1 MDKEDSRQVF
11 HMLVGLIAL
20 AALLI
25 FGRGFML
32 AALFFTIIIG
42 TLLINA
48 RLRGKKIFIVQWF
61 EERFER
67 EDAPLPGWGSACYA
81 TGVLLAVAFLGDVP
95 QIAAVIFVLG
105 IGDGVSTIIGLRGKM
120 KLPYNGKKTIEGTLA
135 MFFAS
140 LGAFV
145 FVGPTAIPLALV
157 AALAE
162 SVPRVDDN
170 LMIPAACAAFF
181 LLAGAGI

>member
-1 MDKEDSRQVF
+1 MDREDARQLF
-11 HMLVGLIAL
+11 HMAVGLLAL
-20 AALLI
+20 VALLI
-25 FGRGFML
+25 FGRGFLL

-42 TLLINA
+42 TLLMNA
-48 RLRGKKIFIVQWF
+48 RLLGKRIFIVQWF

-81 TGVLLAVAFLGDVP
+81 AGVLLAAAFLSDVP
-95 QIAAVIFVLG
+95 QIAATIFVLG
-105 IGDGVSTIIGLRGKM
+105 IGDGISTIIGLRGRM
-120 KLPYNGKKTIEGTLA
+120 KIPYNRKKTLEGTLA
-135 MFFAS
+135 MFYAS

-145 FVGPTAIPLALV
+145 FVGPIAIPLAIV

-170 LMIPAACAAFF
+170 LMIPAACVAFF
-181 LLAGAGI
+181 LLTGAGL

>member
-1 MDKEDSRQVF
+1 MHREDARQLF
-11 HMLVGLIAL
+11 HMGIGLTAL

-25 FGRGFML
+25 FGRGFLL

-42 TLLINA
+42 TLLMNA
-48 RLRGKKIFIVQWF
+48 RLQGRKVFIVTWF

-81 TGVLLAVAFLGDVP
+81 TGVLLTLAFLQDIS

-105 IGDGVSTIIGLRGKM
+105 IGDGVSTIIGTRGNIR
-120 KLPYNGKKTIEGTLA
+120 LQHNGKKTLEGTLA

-140 LGAFV
+140 LGAFL
-145 FVGPTAIPLALV
+145 FVGYAAIPLALV
-157 AALAE
+157 AAIAE
-162 SVPRVDDN
+162 SIPRVDDN

-181 LLAGAGI
+181 LIFGASP

>member
-1 MDKEDSRQVF
+1 MDREDARQMF
-11 HMLVGLIAL
+11 HMAVGLIAL
-20 AALLI
+20 AALLV

-32 AALFFTIIIG
+32 AALFFTIVIG
-42 TLLINA
+42 TLLMNA
-48 RLRGKKIFIVQWF
+48 RLLGNRIFIVQWF

-81 TGVLLAVAFLGDVP
+81 AGVLLAASFLSDVP

-105 IGDGVSTIIGLRGKM
+105 IGDGVSTIIGLRGRM
-120 KLPYNGKKTIEGTLA
+120 KLPYNRKKTLEGTLA

-140 LGAFV
+140 LGAFA
-145 FVGPTAIPLALV
+145 FVGAAAIPLALI

-181 LLAGAGI
+181 LLAGAGA